1 MRIQELVQPEI
12 VQGKPFNL
20 SHIDSRGLTWT
31 AQSRGEFDLAI
42 SVTSPEQGQI
52 AHLVLEV
59 NPDEDSMSSQDT
71 WVDRRWRRSGIS
83 TKMYNWAGELGNTV
97 TASDRLS
104 DLGKKFWQA
113 RKK

>member
-1 MRIQELVQPEI
+1 MHIQEVIQQDI
-12 VQGKPFNL
+12 IHARPFTL
-20 SHIDSRGLTWT
+20 SHIDSLGLTWT

-42 SVTSPEQGQI
+42 SVNSPEQGQI

-59 NPDEDSMSSQDT
+59 NPDEDTMSSQDT
-71 WVDRRWRRSGIS
+71 WVDSQWRRLGLS
-83 TKMYNWAGELGNTV
+83 TRMYDWAGELGNTI

-104 DLGKKFWQA
+104 DYGKKFWKA